1 MATNVRHVLYKKITR
16 FIENVEDASN
26 IISYLDMKQRQSG
39 VFSFILPLRTKQ
51 YDLRNNIKTILNSDI
66 KSDLSDII
74 VEEDALSLNVFRE
87 DYIKQ
92 FLESNCHK
100 IVPQKLVNNSKNIVV
115 EFSSPNIAKPFHL
128 GHLRSTIIGN
138 YVANIN
144 SYLGNN
150 VKRINYL
157 GDWGTQYGFIQIG
170 IDMSNLDSKKM
181 QNDAIRNLYNAYVL
195 ANKSMENDST
205 IADKARE
212 IFRQLETGE
221 SIACQ
226 EWELFRKCT
235 IEELKKTYDRIGITF
250 DEYHWE
256 SMYRAVNLKEIISLM
271 ENMNLLS
278 YDKESRKVIHLNSE
292 KIIPIIKSDGTSLY
306 LTRDVGAAIDR
317 YKKYKFDLM
326 YYVVD
331 QTQSK
336 HFTNLIEILH
346 KMNMSWAE
354 RLKHIRYG
362 RILGMST
369 RKGTAIFL
377 EDILNEIRDVM
388 REKQI
393 QSPTT
398 KVSLDI
404 SDNSSDILGISAVI
418 INDLRRRRQRDYEFN
433 WNAAFDIEGN
443 TGTKLQYVHCRLF
456 NLEENSGATLPTE
469 CYPSVLKE
477 PIVDDLI
484 CIISNF
490 ENTVLRSYQDL
501 EPRILVTYLFE
512 LSHTINKALKTLK
525 VKGETADISNQRLLM
540 FHVARNVLA
549 QGMKLLGITP
559 LHKM

>member
-1 MATNVRHVLYKKITR
+1 MQHYQYRNFIRAGICRITK
-16 FIENVEDASN
+16 FTENVEDATN
-26 IISYLDMKQRQSG
+26 IISYLKMKPRQSG
-39 VFSFILPLRTKQ
+39 VFSFILPLQTKQ

-66 KSDLSDII
+66 KSDLNDIT
-74 VEEDALSLNVFRE
+74 VEENALSFNVFRE

-92 FLESNCHK
+92 FLERNCHK
-100 IVPQKLVNNSKNIVV
+100 IVPHILINNNKNIIV

-150 VKRINYL
+150 VRRINYL
-157 GDWGTQYGFIQIG
+157 GDWGTQYGLIQIG
-170 IDMSNLDSKKM
+170 IDMSNLDSKKI
-181 QNDAIRNLYNAYVL
+181 QNDAIKSLYNAYVL
-195 ANKSMENDST
+195 ANKSMENDSS
-205 IADKARE
+205 IGNKARE

-226 EWELFRKCT
+226 EWELFRKYT
-235 IEELKKTYDRIGITF
+235 TEELKKTYDRI
-250 DEYHWE
+250 
-256 SMYRAVNLKEIISLM
+256 
-271 ENMNLLS
+271 EN
-278 YDKESRKVIHLNSE
+278 RRVIHLNSE
-292 KIIPIIKSDGTSLY
+292 KVIPIIKSDGTSLY

-336 HFTNLIEILH
+336 HFTSLIEILH

-354 RLKHIRYG
+354 RLNHIRYG

-404 SDNSSDILGISAVI
+404 SDNSSDILGISSVI
-418 INDLRRRRQRDYEFN
+418 INDLRRRRERDYKFD
-433 WNAAFDIEGN
+433 WNAAFDIEGD
-443 TGTKLQYVHCRLF
+443 TGTSLQYVHCRLF
-456 NLEENSGATLPTE
+456 NLEKNSGATLPTE

-501 EPRILVTYLFE
+501 EPSILVTYLFR
-512 LSHTINKALKTLK
+512 LSHTINKALKILK
-525 VKGETADISNQRLLM
+525 VKGETADISDQRLLM

-559 LHKM
+559 LQKM

>member
-1 MATNVRHVLYKKITR
+1 MTTNIRRVLYKKITK
-16 FIENVEDASN
+16 FIENAEDAIN
-26 IISYLDMKQRQSG
+26 IISYLNMKQKQPG
-39 VFSFILPLRTKQ
+39 VFSFILPLQTKQ
-51 YDLRNNIKTILNSDI
+51 YNFRNNIDTILNSDI
-66 KSDLSDII
+66 KSDLNDIT
-74 VEEDALSLNVFRE
+74 VENDTLSFSILRE

-92 FLESNCHK
+92 LLENNYHNVASST
-100 IVPQKLVNNSKNIVV
+100 IIDNSKNIIV

-138 YVANIN
+138 YIANIN

-157 GDWGTQYGFIQIG
+157 GDWGTQYGFTQIG
-170 IDMSNLDSKKM
+170 IEMSNLDTKNI
-181 QNDAIRNLYNAYVL
+181 QNDAIRSLYNAYIL
-195 ANKSMENDST
+195 ANKSAENDIS

-221 SIACQ
+221 SNAYE
-226 EWELFRKCT
+226 EWELFKKYT
-235 IEELKKTYDRIGITF
+235 IDDLKKTYDRIGVNF

-256 SMYRAVNLKEIISLM
+256 SMYRKTNLNEIITIM
-271 ENMNLLS
+271 ENMNLLE
-278 YDKESRKVIHLNSE
+278 YDKENRKVIKLDAE
-292 KIIPIIKSDGTSLY
+292 KVVPIIKSDGTSLY
-306 LTRDVGAAIDR
+306 LTRDLGAAIDR
-317 YKKYKFDLM
+317 YKKYKFDMM

-346 KMNMSWAE
+346 KMNMSWVE

-362 RILGMST
+362 RIIGMST

-377 EDILNEIRDVM
+377 EDILNEIKDIT

-393 QSPTT
+393 RSPTT
-398 KVSLDI
+398 KVSLDS

-418 INDLRRRRQRDYEFN
+418 INDLKQKRQRDYTFN
-433 WNAAFDIEGN
+433 WNTAFNIKGD
-443 TGTKLQYVHCRLF
+443 TGVKLQYVHCRLSS
-456 NLEENSGATLPTE
+456 LEENSGVTLPTE
-469 CYPSVLKE
+469 CCPSILKE
-477 PIVDDLI
+477 PVVDDLI

-501 EPRILVTYLFE
+501 EPCILVNYLFK
-512 LSHTINKALKTLK
+512 LSYTINKAFEILQ
-525 VKGETADISNQRLLM
+525 VKGETADISKQRLLL
-540 FHVARNVLA
+540 FHVAKNVLG

-559 LHKM
+559 LRKM

>member
-1 MATNVRHVLYKKITR
+1 MTINIRRVLYKKITKL
-16 FIENVEDASN
+16 IKNTEDAMN
-26 IISYLDMKQRQSG
+26 IISCLHMKQRQPG
-39 VFSFILPLRTKQ
+39 VFSFILPLQTKQ
-51 YDLRNNIKTILNSDI
+51 YNFRNNIETLLNSVRKSYLNNITVEKDI
-66 KSDLSDII
+66 LSF
-74 VEEDALSLNVFRE
+74 NVLRE

-92 FLESNCHK
+92 LLESNYHK
-100 IVPQKLVNNSKNIVV
+100 AASSLLIDGSKNVIV

-157 GDWGTQYGFIQIG
+157 GDWGTQYGFTQVG
-170 IDMSNLDSKKM
+170 IEMSNFDSKNI
-181 QNDAIRNLYNAYVL
+181 QDDAIRSLYNAYVL
-195 ANKSMENDST
+195 ANKSAENDIS
-205 IADKARE
+205 IANKARE
-212 IFRQLETGE
+212 IFRQLEIGE
-221 SIACQ
+221 STAYE
-226 EWELFRKCT
+226 EWELFRKYT
-235 IEELKKTYDRIGITF
+235 IEDLKKTYGRIGITF

-256 SMYRAVNLKEIISLM
+256 SMYKKTNLKQIIELM
-271 ENMNLLS
+271 ENMNLLK
-278 YDKESRKVIHLNSE
+278 YDRENRKVIQLE
-292 KIIPIIKSDGTSLY
+292 IDKVIPIIKSDGTSLY

-317 YKKYKFDLM
+317 YKKYKFDVM

-346 KMNMSWAE
+346 KMNMPWAE

-362 RILGMST
+362 RVIGMST

-377 EDILNEIRDVM
+377 KDILNEIKDVA

-398 KVSLDI
+398 KVSLDS

-418 INDLRRRRQRDYEFN
+418 INDLKQKRQRDYTFN
-433 WNAAFDIEGN
+433 WNTAFNIKGD
-443 TGTKLQYVHCRLF
+443 TGIKLQYVHCRLC
-456 NLEENSGATLPTE
+456 NLEENSGVTLPTE

-501 EPRILVTYLFE
+501 EPCILVGYLFK
-512 LSHTINKALKTLK
+512 LSYTINKAFETLQ
-525 VKGETADISNQRLLM
+525 VKGETVDISNQRLLL
-540 FHVARNVLA
+540 FHVAKNVLA
-549 QGMKLLGITP
+549 QGMKLLGLTP
-559 LHKM
+559 LSKM

>member
-1 MATNVRHVLYKKITR
+1 MSTNVRHVLYKKITK
-16 FIENVEDASN
+16 FTENVEDASN
-26 IISYLDMKQRQSG
+26 IISYLKMKPRQSG
-39 VFSFILPLRTKQ
+39 VFSFILPLQTKQ

-66 KSDLSDII
+66 KSDLNDIT
-74 VEEDALSLNVFRE
+74 VEENALSFNVFRE

-92 FLESNCHK
+92 FLERNCHK
-100 IVPQKLVNNSKNIVV
+100 IVPHILINNNKNVIV

-150 VKRINYL
+150 VRRINYL

-170 IDMSNLDSKKM
+170 IDMSNLDSKKIES
-181 QNDAIRNLYNAYVL
+181 DAIKSLYNAYVL
-195 ANKSMENDST
+195 ANKSMENDSS
-205 IADKARE
+205 IGNKARE

-226 EWELFRKCT
+226 EWELFRKYT
-235 IEELKKTYDRIGITF
+235 TEELKKTYDRIGITF

-256 SMYRAVNLKEIISLM
+256 SMYRSVNIKEIISLM

-278 YDKESRKVIHLNSE
+278 YDEENRRVIHLNSE
-292 KIIPIIKSDGTSLY
+292 KVIPIIKSDGTSLY

-336 HFTNLIEILH
+336 HFTSLIEILH

-354 RLKHIRYG
+354 RLNHIRYG

-398 KVSLDI
+398 KVSLDM
-404 SDNSSDILGISAVI
+404 SDNSSDILGISSVI
-418 INDLRRRRQRDYEFN
+418 INDLRRRRERDYKFD
-433 WNAAFDIEGN
+433 WNAAFDMEGD
-443 TGTKLQYVHCRLF
+443 TGTSLQYVHCRLF

-501 EPRILVTYLFE
+501 EPNILVTYLFR
-512 LSHTINKALKTLK
+512 LSHTINKALKILK
-525 VKGETADISNQRLLM
+525 VKGETADISDQRLLM

-559 LHKM
+559 LQKM

>member
-1 MATNVRHVLYKKITR
+1 
-16 FIENVEDASN
+16 
-26 IISYLDMKQRQSG
+26 MKQRQPG
-39 VFSFILPLRTKQ
+39 VFSFILPLQTKQ
-51 YDLRNNIKTILNSDI
+51 YNFRNNIETLLNSDT
-66 KSDLSDII
+66 KSYLNNITVEKNILSFD
-74 VEEDALSLNVFRE
+74 VLRE
-87 DYIKQ
+87 DYIKRL
-92 FLESNCHK
+92 LESNYHK
-100 IVPQKLVNNSKNIVV
+100 AASSILIDGSKNVIV

-157 GDWGTQYGFIQIG
+157 GDWGTQYGFTQVG
-170 IDMSNLDSKKM
+170 IEMSNFDNKNI
-181 QNDAIRNLYNAYVL
+181 QDDAIRSLYNAYVL
-195 ANKSMENDST
+195 ANKSAENDIS
-205 IADKARE
+205 IANKARE

-221 SIACQ
+221 STAYE
-226 EWELFRKCT
+226 EWELFRKYT
-235 IEELKKTYDRIGITF
+235 IEDLKKTYGRIGITF

-256 SMYRAVNLKEIISLM
+256 SMYRKTNLKQIIKLM
-271 ENMNLLS
+271 ENMNLLK
-278 YDKESRKVIHLNSE
+278 YDKENRKVIQLDTD
-292 KIIPIIKSDGTSLY
+292 KVIPIIKSDGTSLY

-317 YKKYKFDLM
+317 YKKYKFDVM

-346 KMNMSWAE
+346 KMNISWAE

-362 RILGMST
+362 RVIGMST

-377 EDILNEIRDVM
+377 KDILNEIKEVA

-398 KVSLDI
+398 KVSLDS
-404 SDNSSDILGISAVI
+404 SDNSSDILGISAII
-418 INDLRRRRQRDYEFN
+418 INDLKQKRQRDYTFN
-433 WNAAFDIEGN
+433 WNTAFNIKGD
-443 TGTKLQYVHCRLF
+443 TGVKLQYVHCRLCS
-456 NLEENSGATLPTE
+456 LEENSGVTLPTE

-490 ENTVLRSYQDL
+490 ENTVLRSYLDL
-501 EPRILVTYLFE
+501 EPCILVGYLFK
-512 LSHTINKALKTLK
+512 LSYTINKAFETLQ
-525 VKGETADISNQRLLM
+525 VKGETVDISNQRLLL
-540 FHVARNVLA
+540 FHVAKNVLA
-549 QGMKLLGITP
+549 QGMKLLGLTP
-559 LHKM
+559 LSKM

>member
-1 MATNVRHVLYKKITR
+1 MTINIRRVLYKKITK
-16 FIENVEDASN
+16 FIKNAEDAMN
-26 IISYLDMKQRQSG
+26 IISCLHMKQRQPG
-39 VFSFILPLRTKQ
+39 VFSFILPLQTKQ
-51 YDLRNNIKTILNSDI
+51 YNFRNNIETLLNSDT
-66 KSDLSDII
+66 KSYLNNITVEKNILSFD
-74 VEEDALSLNVFRE
+74 VLRE
-87 DYIKQ
+87 DYIKRL
-92 FLESNCHK
+92 LESNYHK
-100 IVPQKLVNNSKNIVV
+100 AASSILIDGSKNVIV

-157 GDWGTQYGFIQIG
+157 GDWGTQYGFTQVG
-170 IDMSNLDSKKM
+170 IEMSNFDNKNI
-181 QNDAIRNLYNAYVL
+181 QDDAIRSLYNAYVL
-195 ANKSMENDST
+195 ANKSAENDIS
-205 IADKARE
+205 IANKARE

-221 SIACQ
+221 STAYE
-226 EWELFRKCT
+226 EWELFRKYT
-235 IEELKKTYDRIGITF
+235 IEDLKKTYGRIGITF

-256 SMYRAVNLKEIISLM
+256 SMYRKTNLKQIIKLM
-271 ENMNLLS
+271 ENMNLLK
-278 YDKESRKVIHLNSE
+278 YDKENRKVIQLDTD
-292 KIIPIIKSDGTSLY
+292 KVIPIIKSDGTSLY

-317 YKKYKFDLM
+317 YKKYKFDVM

-346 KMNMSWAE
+346 KMNISWAE

-362 RILGMST
+362 RVIGMST

-377 EDILNEIRDVM
+377 KDILNEIKEVA

-398 KVSLDI
+398 KVSLDS
-404 SDNSSDILGISAVI
+404 SDNSSDILGISAII
-418 INDLRRRRQRDYEFN
+418 INDLKQKRQRDYTFN
-433 WNAAFDIEGN
+433 WNTAFNIKGD
-443 TGTKLQYVHCRLF
+443 TGVKLQYVHCRLCS
-456 NLEENSGATLPTE
+456 LEENSGVTLPTE

-490 ENTVLRSYQDL
+490 ENTVLRSYLDL
-501 EPRILVTYLFE
+501 EPCILVGYLFK
-512 LSHTINKALKTLK
+512 LSYTINKAFETLQ
-525 VKGETADISNQRLLM
+525 VKGETVDISNQRLLL
-540 FHVARNVLA
+540 FHVAKNVLA
-549 QGMKLLGITP
+549 QGMKLLGLTP
-559 LHKM
+559 LSKM

>member
-1 MATNVRHVLYKKITR
+1 M
-16 FIENVEDASN
+16 N
-26 IISYLDMKQRQSG
+26 IISYLNIKQKQPG
-39 VFSFILPLRTKQ
+39 VFSFILPLQTKQ
-51 YDLRNNIKTILNSDI
+51 YNFKNNIETILNSDI
-66 KSDLSDII
+66 KSDLSNITVERDI
-74 VEEDALSLNVFRE
+74 LSFNVLRE

-92 FLESNCHK
+92 LLESNYHK
-100 IVPQKLVNNSKNIVV
+100 VDSSMLIDYSKNVIV

-138 YVANIN
+138 YIANIN

-157 GDWGTQYGFIQIG
+157 GDWGTQYGFTQVG
-170 IDMSNLDSKKM
+170 IEMSNFDNKNI
-181 QNDAIRNLYNAYVL
+181 QNDAIKSLYNAYVL
-195 ANKSMENDST
+195 ANKSAENDIS
-205 IADKARE
+205 ISNKARQ

-221 SIACQ
+221 STAYK
-226 EWELFRKCT
+226 EWELFRKYT
-235 IEELKKTYDRIGITF
+235 IKDLKKTYGRIGITF

-256 SMYRAVNLKEIISLM
+256 SMYRITNLKEVISLM
-271 ENMNLLS
+271 ENMNLLE
-278 YDKESRKVIHLNSE
+278 YDKENRKVIRLDVD
-292 KIIPIIKSDGTSLY
+292 KVIPIIKSDGTSLY

-317 YKKYKFDLM
+317 YKKYKFDMM

-354 RLKHIRYG
+354 KLKHIRYG
-362 RILGMST
+362 RVIGMST

-377 EDILNEIRDVM
+377 HDILNEIKDVA

-398 KVSLDI
+398 KVSLDL

-418 INDLRRRRQRDYEFN
+418 INDLKQRRQRDYTFN
-433 WNAAFDIEGN
+433 WDTAFNIKGD
-443 TGTKLQYVHCRLF
+443 TGVKLQYVHCRLCS
-456 NLEENSGATLPTE
+456 LEKNSGVTLPTE

-477 PIVDDLI
+477 PVVDDLI

-490 ENTVLRSYQDL
+490 ENIVLRSYQDL
-501 EPRILVTYLFE
+501 EPCILVGYLFK
-512 LSHTINKALKTLK
+512 LSYTINKAFETLQ
-525 VKGETADISNQRLLM
+525 VKGETADISNQRLLL
-540 FHVARNVLA
+540 FHVAKNVLA
-549 QGMKLLGITP
+549 QGMKLLGLTP
-559 LHKM
+559 LSKM

>member
-1 MATNVRHVLYKKITR
+1 MTINIRRVLYKKITK
-16 FIENVEDASN
+16 FIKNTEDAMN
-26 IISYLDMKQRQSG
+26 IISCLHMKQRQPG
-39 VFSFILPLRTKQ
+39 VFSFILPLQTKQ
-51 YDLRNNIKTILNSDI
+51 YNFRNNIETLLNSVTKSYLNNITVEKDI
-66 KSDLSDII
+66 LSF
-74 VEEDALSLNVFRE
+74 NVLRE

-92 FLESNCHK
+92 LLESNYHK
-100 IVPQKLVNNSKNIVV
+100 AASSLLIDGSKNVIV

-157 GDWGTQYGFIQIG
+157 GDWGTQYGFTQVG
-170 IDMSNLDSKKM
+170 IEMSNFDSKNI
-181 QNDAIRNLYNAYVL
+181 QDDAIRSLYNAYVL
-195 ANKSMENDST
+195 ANKSAENDIS
-205 IADKARE
+205 IANKARE
-212 IFRQLETGE
+212 IFRQLEIGE
-221 SIACQ
+221 STAYE
-226 EWELFRKCT
+226 EWELFRKYT
-235 IEELKKTYDRIGITF
+235 IEDLKKTYGRIGITF

-256 SMYRAVNLKEIISLM
+256 SMYRKTNLKQIIELM
-271 ENMNLLS
+271 ENMNLLK
-278 YDKESRKVIHLNSE
+278 YDRENRKVIQLE
-292 KIIPIIKSDGTSLY
+292 IDKVIPIIKSDGTSLY

-317 YKKYKFDLM
+317 YKKYKFDVM

-346 KMNMSWAE
+346 KMNMPWAE

-362 RILGMST
+362 RVIGMST

-377 EDILNEIRDVM
+377 KDILNEIKDVA

-398 KVSLDI
+398 KVSLDS

-418 INDLRRRRQRDYEFN
+418 INDLKQKRQRDYTFN
-433 WNAAFDIEGN
+433 WNTAFNIKGD
-443 TGTKLQYVHCRLF
+443 TGVKLQYVHCRLC
-456 NLEENSGATLPTE
+456 NLEENSGVTLPTE

-501 EPRILVTYLFE
+501 EPCILVGYLFK
-512 LSHTINKALKTLK
+512 LSYTINKAFETLQ
-525 VKGETADISNQRLLM
+525 VKGETVDISNQRLLL
-540 FHVARNVLA
+540 FHVAKNVLA
-549 QGMKLLGITP
+549 QGMKLLGLTP
-559 LHKM
+559 LSKM